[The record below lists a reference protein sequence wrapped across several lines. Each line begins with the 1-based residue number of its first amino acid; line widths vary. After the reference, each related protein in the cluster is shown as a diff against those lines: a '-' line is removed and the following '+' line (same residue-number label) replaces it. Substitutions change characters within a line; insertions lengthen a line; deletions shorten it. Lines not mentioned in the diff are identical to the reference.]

1 MSKRLSRTLETT
13 KFAGASIVAVA
24 AKPGGPEAPE
34 TEAVIGVESLVE
46 VLSQHIF
53 VPSRSPSGPF
63 IFSVDHCFPIRGQ
76 GTVMTG
82 TVLSGSIGTNDV
94 STTTNIASSHE
105 HHHEYSLIT

>member
-46 VLSQHIF
+46 VLSQHVF